1 MQSDLPNRHLE
12 EPQFAARVNR
22 IPWPQLEILTHQD
35 PGGRGLA
42 SYRRGGVPL
51 DAGSLHAAAVELA
64 LYARA
69 VAIFTGF
76 PMVLSDQVTAET
88 DGPPGALSLAAALEA
103 AGVRVAI
110 VTDPAAHAIL
120 QAGAKFMGLN
130 PGIVEICPP
139 AASATCQR
147 WLDEF
152 IDGRTEAWSH
162 FIAIERPGPSH
173 TGASFLAQPR
183 EAPAPLAAFRLAVPE
198 AERDRCHTMLGVPL
212 DEHVSPTHRLFE
224 LITEHNLAIK
234 TIAIGDGGN
243 ELGMG
248 RFLWEDLVAA
258 IATGPAGK
266 IACRVAADIAILA
279 GTSNWGGY
287 ALALAVAYL
296 RGQRLASPWLQ
307 PDGQQRLL
315 ESLVAAGAV
324 DGLTRLA
331 EPTVDGLP
339 PEDYLNA
346 LADMLNLLERADA

>member
-1 MQSDLPNRHLE
+1 
-12 EPQFAARVNR
+12 
-22 IPWPQLEILTHQD
+22 
-35 PGGRGLA
+35 
-42 SYRRGGVPL
+42 
-51 DAGSLHAAAVELA
+51 
-64 LYARA
+64 
-69 VAIFTGF
+69 
-76 PMVLSDQVTAET
+76 
-88 DGPPGALSLAAALEA
+88 
-103 AGVRVAI
+103 
-110 VTDPAAHAIL
+110 
-120 QAGAKFMGLN
+120 
-130 PGIVEICPP
+130 
-139 AASATCQR
+139 
-147 WLDEF
+147 
-152 IDGRTEAWSH
+152 
-162 FIAIERPGPSH
+162 
-173 TGASFLAQPR
+173 
-183 EAPAPLAAFRLAVPE
+183 
-198 AERDRCHTMLGVPL
+198 MLGVPL